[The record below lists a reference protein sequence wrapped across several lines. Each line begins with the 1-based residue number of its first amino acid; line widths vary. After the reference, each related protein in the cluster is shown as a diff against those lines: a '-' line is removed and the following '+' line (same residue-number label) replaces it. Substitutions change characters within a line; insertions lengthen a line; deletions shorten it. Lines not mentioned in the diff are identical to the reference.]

1 MWPLNSRR
9 SARTALKRWVAF
21 NSVGT
26 AGVAVQL
33 TTLGVLSGWLGLDYR
48 VATAAAVESAVLH
61 NFAWHH
67 RWTWADRGDRQGIEA
82 LRRLFRFNLTTG
94 MVSLLGN
101 LAITTVLVDL
111 LDAHYLMANLLAIGI
126 CSGANFLVSDCW
138 VFKQE
143 TRVRRQEQG
152 E

>member
-1 MWPLNSRR
+1 MAPRSRMAWR
-9 SARTALKRWVAF
+9 RWLAF

-33 TTLGVLSGWLGLDYR
+33 TTLGLLSGCLGLDYR

-82 LRRLFRFNLTTG
+82 LGRLLRFNLTTG
-94 MVSLLGN
+94 AVSIVGN
-101 LAITTVLVDL
+101 LAVMTILVDL
-111 LDAHYLMANLLAIGI
+111 LDAHYLVANLVAIGV
-126 CSGANFLVSDCW
+126 CSGVNFLVSDRW
-138 VFKQE
+138 VFQE
-143 TRVRRQEQG
+143 QKPGVRRI
-152 E
+152 